1 MSLFKTKEWW
11 RTRAGVNESF
21 DRRSLLV
28 APLFGPDKKDVIVIG
43 GHNGYL
49 RIYCPSSQ
57 WLDESKEPSGYKSS
71 DLIIETRIGECIVDM
86 RTGKFVS

>member
-1 MSLFKTKEWW
+1 M
-11 RTRAGVNESF
+11 NESF

-28 APLFGPDKKDVIVIG
+28 APLFGTDRKDVIVVAS
-43 GHNGYL
+43 HSGYL

-71 DLIIETRIGECIVDM
+71 DLIIETRIGECIIDVKV
-86 RTGKFVS
+86 GKFVS